1 MAEAVARLNNYP
13 TSPRKMRYVADL
25 VRGVDVERAL
35 NILQHASK
43 VGAQPMGK
51 LLRSA
56 IDNWDKKEQALAEE
70 EKRTALRVED
80 AQLFVKI
87 IYVDGGVMLKRW
99 LPAPHGR
106 AFKKR
111 KRSNHITIIVD
122 SKVLLEQEKKL
133 GQEEVTKETKPV
145 KEAPVVTAAEDTA
158 EEAPAKKKT
167 RRSKKTEE
175 KKEEKQE
182 AAAE

>member
-1 MAEAVARLNNYP
+1 MAEAVTRLNKYP
-13 TSPRKMRYVADL
+13 TSPRKMRYVADM

-56 IDNWDKKEQALAEE
+56 IDNWDKKEQILAEE
-70 EKRTALRVED
+70 EKRSPIRVED

-87 IYVDGGVMLKRW
+87 IYVDGGAMLKRW

-111 KRSNHITIIVD
+111 KRSNHITIFVD
-122 SKVLLEQEKKL
+122 SKVLMQEEKK
-133 GQEEVTKETKPV
+133 
-145 KEAPVVTAAEDTA
+145 PVVEAKEETPVVETAKTEVKKAA
-158 EEAPAKKKT
+158 AKKPAKKAAA
-167 RRSKKTEE
+167 KK
-175 KKEEKQE
+175 KKETAK
-182 AAAE
+182 A

>member
-1 MAEAVARLNNYP
+1 MAEATARLVNYP
-13 TSPRKMRYVADL
+13 TSPRKMRYVADM
-25 VRGVDVERAL
+25 VRGMDVERAL
-35 NILQHASK
+35 NVLQHAAK

-70 EKRTALRVED
+70 EKRTAIRVED
-80 AQLFVKI
+80 AQLFVKVV
-87 IYVDGGVMLKRW
+87 YVDGGAMLKRW

-122 SKVLLEQEKKL
+122 SKVLMEQEKKL
-133 GQEEVTKETKPV
+133 LEGVVEEPVAVDESVTVEPTATE
-145 KEAPVVTAAEDTA
+145 EAPVKKAKT
-158 EEAPAKKKT
+158 KKK
-167 RRSKKTEE
+167 K
-175 KKEEKQE
+175 E
-182 AAAE
+182 AAVAQ